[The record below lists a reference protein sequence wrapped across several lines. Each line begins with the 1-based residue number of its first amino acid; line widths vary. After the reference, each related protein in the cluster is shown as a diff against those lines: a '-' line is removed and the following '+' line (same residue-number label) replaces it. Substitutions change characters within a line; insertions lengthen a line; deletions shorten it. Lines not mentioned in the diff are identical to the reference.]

1 LFKEIKPTPRKN
13 FPGVHSDPADL
24 YVYYAI
30 HRTRLVVEDLISEL
44 KTLHSKYLV
53 VRTNG

>member
-1 LFKEIKPTPRKN
+1 MFKEIKPTPRKN
-13 FPGVHSDPADL
+13 FPEVHSDPADL

-30 HRTRLVVEDLISEL
+30 HRARLVVEDLISEL
-44 KTLHSKYLV
+44 KTLCSKYLV